1 MDSVFYQDMYGYQM
15 TGNGRWISLTLRKQ
29 KQKGKKPQITQKKL
43 QKDGSDT
50 DMDEPDQ
57 VGNLLSPAPQPVPK
71 LATPGAPTEPEQTIP
86 LPRYNALLAVLR
98 NTLYMQVNIIYGG
111 IFERGSR
118 EYTLDDFYC
127 LQLDKLDRFICLKPC
142 DVVFAENDDSSSDDS
157 DDSEET
163 PKKEQRKEA
172 TPIETEDK
180 PEPEKEP
187 EVGEEEDAEVVF
199 LGVSK
204 DTTRSAEE
212 TISTPLPGETLAMFY
227 ARSREYWAQKAHGN
241 SDNRGKLLR
250 RDGFALA
257 EERYETYKPV
267 LKEVEKILEEAG
279 LDAEEIK
286 LVGAGGG
293 TSGGSRNRR

>member
-1 MDSVFYQDMYGYQM
+1 MHIQ
-15 TGNGRWISLTLRKQ
+15 
-29 KQKGKKPQITQKKL
+29 
-43 QKDGSDT
+43 
-50 DMDEPDQ
+50 
-57 VGNLLSPAPQPVPK
+57 PQPVPK

-98 NTLYMQVNIIYGG
+98 NTLYMQVNIMFGIHTYYLSTNFRYGG

-157 DDSEET
+157 DDSEGDSDTSDEEDEDYGSDDEEKKPAPK

-187 EVGEEEDAEVVF
+187 EVGEEEDAEVVS
-199 LGVSK
+199 LVTLCSDRPK
-204 DTTRSAEE
+204 M
-212 TISTPLPGETLAMFY
+212 TP
-227 ARSREYWAQKAHGN
+227 
-241 SDNRGKLLR
+241 D
-250 RDGFALA
+250 
-257 EERYETYKPV
+257 
-267 LKEVEKILEEAG
+267 
-279 LDAEEIK
+279 
-286 LVGAGGG
+286 
-293 TSGGSRNRR
+293 